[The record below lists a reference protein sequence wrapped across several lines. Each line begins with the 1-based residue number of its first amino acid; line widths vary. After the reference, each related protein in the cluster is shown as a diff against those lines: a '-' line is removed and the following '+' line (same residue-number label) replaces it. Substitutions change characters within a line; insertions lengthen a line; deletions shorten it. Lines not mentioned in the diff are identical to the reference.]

1 MTLALDLV
9 RAMRPR
15 QWVKNV
21 FVLPALV
28 FARRLT
34 DVDAVLHTIAVFAAF
49 SLLASAVYLINDVAD
64 VERDRHHPTKR
75 NRPIAAG
82 KVSIRVALVVAAFL
96 GAAGLGAGW
105 WLSVPTGVV
114 LTTYALINGLY
125 SVWLKHVPLLDVFL
139 IAFGFLLRVLAGAA
153 AIAVGVSPWLLICT
167 FFVALFLA
175 FCKRRAEL
183 VDLGDDAHQHRSALT
198 GYVDVYVDH
207 VLAALTGMTV
217 MSYALYTIDANVLGR
232 LGTDALV
239 LTLPPFTFGVF
250 RYLFLVHAHGLG
262 GSPTE
267 LVLSDRGLQ
276 ATGLLWLVIT
286 IAAIYLHVQIG
297 LTGPGAGL

>member
-1 MTLALDLV
+1 MTVASHLL
-9 RAMRPR
+9 RAMRPK

-34 DVDAVLHTIAVFAAF
+34 DIDALWQMAAVFAAF

-64 VERDRHHPTKR
+64 IERDRQHPTKR

-82 KVSIRVALVVAAFL
+82 KVSPRAALALAVLLA
-96 GAAGLGAGW
+96 AAGLGAGW

-114 LTTYALINGLY
+114 LTAYAVNSGLY
-125 SVWLKHVPLLDVFL
+125 SVWLKHVVLLDVFL
-139 IAFGFLLRVLAGAA
+139 VAFGFLLRVLAGAA
-153 AIAVGVSPWLLICT
+153 AIGVGVSPWLLICT

-183 VDLGDDAHQHRSALT
+183 ADLGGDAAAHRTALS

-207 VLAALTGMTV
+207 VLAALAGMTV
-217 MSYALYTIDANVLGR
+217 MSYALYTIDASVLSR

-250 RYLFLVHAHGLG
+250 RYLLLVHAHGLG

-267 LVLSDRGLQ
+267 VVLSDRGMQ
-276 ATGLLWLVIT
+276 ATGLLWAI
-286 IAAIYLHVQIG
+286 IAIATIYLHVQIG